1 MEKKAQQEMV
11 GFVLIVVLVVIGMM
25 VFLILSIR
33 DKPSEVNNVEV
44 DNLLNSV
51 MKYTTECATSFE
63 PDYDN
68 FEDLF
73 KSCYKND
80 QCDNLKKGAC
90 DYLEESLGN
99 VMQDLLK
106 SEADVEYYSFE
117 FFVREDEG
125 NEGILKIDGG
135 NCSSKNILGSQKS
148 LISGGTSLV
157 VRMELCNG

>member
-1 MEKKAQQEMV
+1 
-11 GFVLIVVLVVIGMM
+11 
-25 VFLILSIR
+25 
-33 DKPSEVNNVEV
+33 
-44 DNLLNSV
+44 

-135 NCSSKNILGSQKS
+135 REITPATISSSGGSISPVKSDVKS
-148 LISGGTSLV
+148 L
-157 VRMELCNG
+157 

>member
-1 MEKKAQQEMV
+1 
-11 GFVLIVVLVVIGMM
+11 
-25 VFLILSIR
+25 
-33 DKPSEVNNVEV
+33 
-44 DNLLNSV
+44 

-157 VRMELCNG
+157 VRMELCNS